1 MTRTLLVGFDSAW
14 TDQARQPGAV
24 AMLGFE
30 DGRPAA
36 FDPPVLARFDAA
48 RDLIAA
54 RAADADLLLV
64 AIDQPTVVA
73 NRAGARPV
81 DRIAASLVVRMKG
94 GVQPACRDGYGAR
107 MFGDGAPIWRF
118 LDALHLE
125 QDPQRARTASHG
137 RFAIEVFPALALP
150 ALVPA
155 LFERRRG
162 AKYNPAVR
170 KHFLLTDWH
179 LVCTGLAASAN
190 GLGLAALAD
199 WADTQATIARPTKS
213 DQDRLDAALCLAIA
227 CHWRQAPASQS
238 LLLGDVE
245 TGYIVT
251 PASPETATILLAS
264 AARPKKA
271 IRPREQDK
279 PLKSSVRREETMPAS
294 TADGRVDPDQLRT
307 LLIGK
312 ARRNEL
318 ITYGEV
324 AAHFGQQFHQGYMSS
339 LKSALGQV
347 SKRNQQNNEPQL
359 MCLVVSKKTG
369 IPGEGFFIMVDNH
382 ASTPGERHRLFDLM
396 RRRCHEHPWP

>member
-24 AMLGFE
+24 AMLRLE

-48 RDLIAA
+48 RDMIAA
-54 RAADADLLLV
+54 RAEGADLLLV

-73 NRAGARPV
+73 NRTGARPV
-81 DRIAASLVVRMKG
+81 DRIAASLVSRMKG
-94 GVQPACRDGYGAR
+94 GVQPACRDGFGAR
-107 MFGDGAPIWRF
+107 MFGDDAPIWRF
-118 LDALHLE
+118 LDALQLV
-125 QDPQRARTASHG
+125 QDPQRARIESHG

-150 ALVPA
+150 AFVPA
-155 LFERRRG
+155 LFARRRG

-170 KHFLLTDWH
+170 RHFLLTDWR
-179 LVCTGLAASAN
+179 LVCAGLASTAT

-199 WADTQATIARPTKS
+199 WARIQETIARPTKS
-213 DQDRLDAALCLAIA
+213 DQDRLDSALCLAIA
-227 CHWRQAPASQS
+227 CHWRQAPASHS

-251 PASPETATILLAS
+251 PASPDTAAILLA
-264 AARPKKA
+264 AAAKPAKA
-271 IRPREQDK
+271 IRPRGEDSPPKPSARKQD
-279 PLKSSVRREETMPAS
+279 TMPAS
-294 TADGRVDPDQLRT
+294 TASGRVDPGQLRT
-307 LLIGK
+307 LLIER
-312 ARRNEL
+312 ARRKQL

-324 AAHFGQQFHQGYMSS
+324 AAHFGQEFHQGYISS

-347 SKRNQQNNEPQL
+347 SKRNQQNDEPQL

-369 IPGEGFFIMVDNH
+369 IPGEGFFSMVDDRT
-382 ASTPGERHRLFDLM
+382 STSAERHRLFDLM
-396 RRRCHEHPWP
+396 RRRCQEHPWP